1 MPWLAEVHLNTHFV
15 QGTAEEQ
22 SANMNL
28 CQILSGKYGIRWDVQ
43 KQTWP
48 LHALGRGYREK
59 WVEEQGTVEQIARKD
74 EAL

>member
-1 MPWLAEVHLNTHFV
+1 MACLAEVHLSTHFV

-28 CQILSGKYGIRWDVQ
+28 CQVLSGKYGVRWGIQ

-48 LHALGRGYREK
+48 LRALGRGHREK
-59 WVEEQGTVEQIARKD
+59 WVEEQGTVEQIGRK
-74 EAL
+74 EEPL